1 MSKRDEYAA
10 SMKQQIDEMNKNI
23 DELERR
29 AKKAGDAV
37 EKKYDEQVAQLRAQA
52 KQAAAKLDELKSA
65 SESTWERMTDEV
77 ENVAKALR
85 QSFNYFKSQ
94 L

>member
-10 SMKQQIDEMNKNI
+10 KMKQQIDEMNSSI
-23 DELERR
+23 DELERK
-29 AKKAGDAV
+29 AKKASGSV
-37 EKKYDEQVAQLRAQA
+37 EKKYDEQVAKLRAQV
-52 KQAAAKLDELKSA
+52 KQARIKLDELKSA
-65 SESTWERMTDEV
+65 SESTWEKMTDEV

-85 QSFNYFKSQ
+85 QSYNYFKSQ